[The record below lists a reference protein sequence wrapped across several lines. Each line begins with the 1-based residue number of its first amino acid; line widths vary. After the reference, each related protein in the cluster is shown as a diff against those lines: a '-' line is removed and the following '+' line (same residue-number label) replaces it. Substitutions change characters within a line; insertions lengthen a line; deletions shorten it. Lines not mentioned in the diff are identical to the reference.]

1 MPPREKPQ
9 PVSPVAN
16 REKFEAIRDEFHRIR
31 AWDPAT
37 GVPTRSKL
45 GELNLSDVAEGLERD
60 RSLEMKQ

>member
-1 MPPREKPQ
+1 MPPWEKPQ
-9 PVSPVAN
+9 PVPPVAN
-16 REKFEAIRDEFHRIR
+16 REKLAVMRDEFYRIR

-45 GELNLSDVAEGLERD
+45 GELNLSDVTEGLESD